1 MPDSFDSPVVCKV
14 LQMKVY
20 RSDCENSEGDFS
32 GPYEALSYTW
42 GNPDRN
48 HYITWNDKAVGVT
61 ENLYSAL
68 VHLRLTDKP
77 RYLWSDAICINQND
91 VDEKNSQVQQIIAI
105 YKGADRVI
113 AWLGTSADDS
123 DFTMEGM
130 KVFDDRANRRDL
142 FDRSHDA
149 KCVQQLRRL
158 YIAQSVLFN
167 RPYFRRS
174 WVRQEVSVAKKV
186 LVYCGKLCVS
196 WSTMKRSSSRLHK
209 IYKKIRTEDSSLGL
223 DPPKETL
230 GLRYIRRNWVWGQT
244 VTGCIGNIRSLWYYH
259 AGGFL
264 DLLMTGR
271 DFNATDPRDKIYSVL
286 GLARVLL
293 GRSLAGVQLG

>member
-1 MPDSFDSPVVCKV
+1 MESFPFQPRPKLDSIAAQTGVLRQEGQRSSP
-14 LQMKVY
+14 L
-20 RSDCENSEGDFS
+20 
-32 GPYEALSYTW
+32 ALFQRGQ
-42 GNPDRN
+42 GNIDRP
-48 HYITWNDKAVGVT
+48 AFG
-61 ENLYSAL
+61 
-68 VHLRLTDKP
+68 KP
-77 RYLWSDAICINQND
+77 
-91 VDEKNSQVQQIIAI
+91 
-105 YKGADRVI
+105 
-113 AWLGTSADDS
+113 WLGTSADDS
-123 DFTMEGM
+123 DFAMEGM

-196 WSTMKRSSSRLHK
+196 WSTMKRSSSRLHE
-209 IYKKIRTEDSSLGL
+209 IYKKFRTEDSSLEL

-230 GLRYIRRNWVWGQT
+230 GLRYMRRNWVWGQT

-271 DFNATDPRDKIYSVL
+271 DFNATDPRDKVYSVL
-286 GLARVLL
+286 GLARVSTQAATKGSFIDIVDHLL
-293 GRSLAGVQLG
+293 DVTASAVDVADRGHSSSVTEEILAKKVRPFNASSDLRRQ

>member
-1 MPDSFDSPVVCKV
+1 MDCAHPNVLSLKTSQSSLLLPVNHSSVLLPVNHSSVAPESQPLRRGHTRVLCIMPDSFDSPVVCKV

-91 VDEKNSQVQQIIAI
+91 VDEKNSQVQQIMAI

-113 AWLGTSADDS
+113 A
-123 DFTMEGM
+123 F
-130 KVFDDRANRRDL
+130 
-142 FDRSHDA
+142 
-149 KCVQQLRRL
+149 
-158 YIAQSVLFN
+158 
-167 RPYFRRS
+167 
-174 WVRQEVSVAKKV
+174 
-186 LVYCGKLCVS
+186 
-196 WSTMKRSSSRLHK
+196 
-209 IYKKIRTEDSSLGL
+209 
-223 DPPKETL
+223 
-230 GLRYIRRNWVWGQT
+230 
-244 VTGCIGNIRSLWYYH
+244 
-259 AGGFL
+259 
-264 DLLMTGR
+264 
-271 DFNATDPRDKIYSVL
+271 
-286 GLARVLL
+286 
-293 GRSLAGVQLG
+293 